1 MEPSILS
8 QNDGASPVSNRNF
21 WIASF
26 SNLSTAFNLINI
38 NLAHVIMEN
47 QYCREVDPV
56 IDCSTQVSVAGTA
69 CLVGAITGQLTFGFI
84 GDCLGRPRALQLTM
98 ALSIF
103 GALISAFAVPVGGN
117 GASIFSVIAATRFVL
132 GIGVGGVYP
141 LSATLSAESANEAT
155 RGKNVALVFS
165 MQGIGNVAVPVVGL
179 IFLKIFGT
187 PAMRTANDQALPG
200 ISWRCLLGI
209 GALPGILLAP
219 FKATSSAP
227 AIPSITATPV
237 PQVTLLQALSTA
249 RYWPKII
256 GCAGGWFIF
265 DITFYG
271 NTLFAPTIL
280 AQIFEVPKNATG
292 TAGNTLQTNLCYQ
305 LFILAIIGLP
315 GYYVSVFTMDRLG
328 RKNIQLQGFF
338 MMAMLYAVLA
348 LWIDDLPDWILLLV
362 YGLTYFFSN
371 FGPNATTF
379 ILPSETFP
387 FEVRSTLNG
396 FSAAMGKLG
405 ATIGSSAFKPIVDG
419 AGPSVCFW
427 LCSGC
432 AVCGVLV
439 TLVFVEDRR
448 GKGMAGNSFLQ
459 VDREKSTENQ
469 EAGLVANGGLGPRA
483 VETVVSMQ

>member
-1 MEPSILS
+1 
-8 QNDGASPVSNRNF
+8 
-21 WIASF
+21 
-26 SNLSTAFNLINI
+26 
-38 NLAHVIMEN
+38 MEN
-47 QYCREVDPV
+47 QYCR
-56 IDCSTQVSVAGTA
+56 IDGKPSNCSAQISIAGTA
-69 CLVGAITGQLTFGFI
+69 CLVGAITGQLTFGFV

-103 GALISAFAVPVGGN
+103 GALISAFAVPIGDDL
-117 GASIFSVIAATRFVL
+117 ASIFSVLSVTRFVL
-132 GIGVGGVYP
+132 GVGVGGVYP

-155 RGKNVALVFS
+155 RGRNVALVFS
-165 MQGIGNVAVPVVGL
+165 MQGVGNLAVPLIGL
-179 IFLKIFGT
+179 VFLKGFGT
-187 PAMRTANDQALPG
+187 PAIRTANDDALPG
-200 ISWRCLLGI
+200 IAWRCLLGI

-227 AIPSITATPV
+227 AIPSSTANPV
-237 PQVTLLQALSTA
+237 PSITLLQALSTA

-280 AQIFEVPKNATG
+280 AQIFHVPAGSTG
-292 TAGNTLQTNLCYQ
+292 TAGNTLQDNLCYQ
-305 LFILAIIGLP
+305 LAILAIIGLP

-328 RKNIQLQGFF
+328 RKNIQMQGFF
-338 MMAMLYAVLA
+338 FMAVLYAILA
-348 LWIDDLPDWILLLV
+348 VAIDTLPNVALLLV

-396 FSAAMGKLG
+396 FSAAMGKVG
-405 ATIGSSAFKPIVDG
+405 ATLGSACFKPIVDNAG
-419 AGPSVCFW
+419 ASVCFW

-439 TLVFVEDRR
+439 TLFFVEDRR
-448 GKGMAGNSFLQ
+448 GKGMAGNSLLK
-459 VDREKSTENQ
+459 VEPTTEGQ
-469 EAGLVANGGLGPRA
+469 EAGANEVATGGLEPKGPQI
-483 VETVVSMQ
+483 SLQ